1 VSSTPGICP
10 SASPCCPAIVV
21 VLGLVA
27 AICCSS
33 DLVSAGGTRIG
44 AAATVSRPGSS
55 RAEVQALANQINR
68 HRVAIG
74 CRALIPDRRLAA
86 VARRHS
92 EDMVRRRFF
101 DHTNP
106 DGLDPFDRLRAA
118 GIRYRA
124 AAENIAR
131 GQTRGRQTYD
141 DWIASPGHR
150 HNIENCRY
158 THFGIGLYGNT
169 WTLDLAQ
176 YDDD

>member
-1 VSSTPGICP
+1 MRTLG
-10 SASPCCPAIVV
+10 AIVA

-27 AICCSS
+27 AACCSFV
-33 DLVSAGGTRIG
+33 LVSAGGPRIG
-44 AAATVSRPGSS
+44 VGASVARPVSS
-55 RAEVQALANQINR
+55 RAEVELLADQINR

-106 DGLDPFDRLRAA
+106 DGRDPFERLRTA

-124 AAENIAR
+124 AAENIAQGR
-131 GQTRGRQTYD
+131 TRGRDTYD
-141 DWIASPGHR
+141 DWIESPGHR
-150 HNIENCRY
+150 HNIENCKY
-158 THFGIGLYGNT
+158 THFGIGLYRNT
-169 WTLDLAQ
+169 WTLDLVR
-176 YDDD
+176 YEDD

>member
-1 VSSTPGICP
+1 MRTLG
-10 SASPCCPAIVV
+10 AIVAG
-21 VLGLVA
+21 LGLVA
-27 AICCSS
+27 AACCGSVP
-33 DLVSAGGTRIG
+33 VSAGGRTG
-44 AAATVSRPGSS
+44 VAAAVARPVSS
-55 RAEVQALANQINR
+55 RAEVEALADKINR

-106 DGLDPFDRLRAA
+106 DGRDPFERLRAA
-118 GIRYRA
+118 GLRYRA

-131 GQTRGRQTYD
+131 GQTRGRETYD

-150 HNIENCRY
+150 RNIENCKY
-158 THFGIGLYGNT
+158 THFGIGLYRNT
-169 WTLDLAQ
+169 WTLVLVR

>member
-1 VSSTPGICP
+1 MRRLR
-10 SASPCCPAIVV
+10 AIVA

-27 AICCSS
+27 AACCSS
-33 DLVSAGGTRIG
+33 VLVSAGGPRIG
-44 AAATVSRPGSS
+44 VGATARPVSS
-55 RAEVQALANQINR
+55 RAEVEALADQINR

-106 DGLDPFDRLRAA
+106 DGRDPFERLRAA

-124 AAENIAR
+124 AAENIAQGRTHGR
-131 GQTRGRQTYD
+131 GTYD
-141 DWIASPGHR
+141 DWIASPAHR
-150 HNIENCRY
+150 HIIEDCKY
-158 THFGIGLYGNT
+158 THFGIGLYRNT
-169 WTLDLAQ
+169 WTLDLAR
-176 YDDD
+176 YDD